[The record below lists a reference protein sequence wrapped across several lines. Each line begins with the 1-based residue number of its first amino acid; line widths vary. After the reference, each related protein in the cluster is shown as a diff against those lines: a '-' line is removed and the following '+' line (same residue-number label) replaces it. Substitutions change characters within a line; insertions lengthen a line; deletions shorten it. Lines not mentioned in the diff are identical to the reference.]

1 MRLPT
6 KKDIM
11 DSKFAKK
18 MVNWANTNTGA
29 KIIVLCLIWL
39 VVSIPFDLYLLVRW
53 GVGPEGFWQEL
64 AMMLVAIVAIGWL
77 QGILLFLGIFVSL
90 AVLLEDL

>member
-18 MVNWANTNTGA
+18 MADWANTNTGA
-29 KIIVLCLIWL
+29 KIIVLCLIWF

-53 GVGPEGFWQEL
+53 GIGPEGFWQEL
-64 AMMLVAIVAIGWL
+64 AMLLVYFIALGWL
-77 QGILLFLGIFVSL
+77 QGILLLIGIFISIAL
-90 AVLLEDL
+90 ILEDF